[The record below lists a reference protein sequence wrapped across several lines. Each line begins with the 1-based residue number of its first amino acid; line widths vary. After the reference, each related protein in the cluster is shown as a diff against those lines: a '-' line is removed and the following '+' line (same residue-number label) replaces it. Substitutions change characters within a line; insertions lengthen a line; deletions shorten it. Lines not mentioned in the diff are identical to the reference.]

1 MATRSYDILRIRP
14 ACCPAFKYDIR
25 LETQDIKS
33 SSPSWGEGE
42 DSQGLDEFVRN
53 KLGQDERELKFR
65 RPRVAFIY
73 SYSVNYDRLSNYG
86 PFSAP
91 CNACLTRSI
100 APVYSH
106 SILIQPVYIIR
117 ISV

>member
-1 MATRSYDILRIRP
+1 MIFSVSVQLVARRLNTIFDWRP
-14 ACCPAFKYDIR
+14 K
-25 LETQDIKS
+25 TS
-33 SSPSWGEGE
+33 NSPSWGEGE
-42 DSQGLDEFVRN
+42 DSKGLDEFVRN

-73 SYSVNYDRLSNYG
+73 GYSVNYDRLSNYG
-86 PFSAP
+86 PLSTP

-106 SILIQPVYIIR
+106 STLIQAVYIIC